1 MPTDAMNEELD
12 LLREQARKI
21 EKSGA
26 LGRSRSYAR
35 LLEFLIDA
43 SQAGRVPKELE
54 IAMGVFGKGA
64 DFDPSQDSMVRVYA
78 HNLRQK
84 LEHFYATEGRAEPR
98 RLMLARGEYRVSL
111 SASSTATNGESA
123 VAPASP
129 SSPPTPVP
137 LAATA
142 PIDTSAAARVPTPT
156 AASDAARDVAS
167 SRGSLGRRLAAA
179 FALLAI
185 GALVGFFAAG
195 ARQPAPSPA
204 QLVAASPIWAGVLA
218 DDMPILLVIGDYYI
232 FGEID
237 KHDGDIKRL
246 IRDFT
251 VNSSKDLDELVMYHP
266 DMLGRYMDLD
276 LTYLPRGSALGL
288 LNVLRVLYTTNKPV
302 RIASMSELSIADLKS
317 NHVVYIGYLSALDK
331 LEDFVFASS
340 SLTIGSTYDELRNIE
355 TGETYTSEAGLPE
368 THRSYR
374 DYGFI
379 STFPGPNG
387 NQFVIIAGTRDP
399 GMVEAAHVLSDPT
412 LIKSLENARPDKTG
426 LGPPAFE
433 MLYEVA
439 GTARTNLDAMLVHS
453 AKLDQGQI
461 WGGNFLHAEAAE
473 P

>member
-1 MPTDAMNEELD
+1 MNDELD
-12 LLREQARKI
+12 VLREQARKI

-35 LLEFLIDA
+35 LLEFLIDS

-84 LEHFYATEGRAEPR
+84 LEHFYATDGRAEPR
-98 RLMLARGEYRVSL
+98 RLVLARGEYRVSL
-111 SASSTATNGESA
+111 SAHSAATSGEA
-123 VAPASP
+123 AAAPASP
-129 SSPPTPVP
+129 STPQASSP

-142 PIDTSAAARVPTPT
+142 PIDTSAMARAPTPI
-156 AASDAARDVAS
+156 APSASAREVAS

-179 FALLAI
+179 FALLAV
-185 GALVGFFAAG
+185 GVLLGFFAAG

-237 KHDGDIKRL
+237 KRDGDIKRL

-288 LNVLRVLYTTNKPV
+288 LNVLRVLYTTSKPV
-302 RIASMSELSIADLKS
+302 RVVSMSELSIADLKS

-355 TGETYTSEAGLPE
+355 TGETYTSEAGMPE

-412 LIKSLENARPDKTG
+412 LVKNLESARPDKSTS
-426 LGPPAFE
+426 GPPAFE

-461 WGGNFLHAEAAE
+461 WGGNFLHAEATE

>member
-1 MPTDAMNEELD
+1 MNEDLD

-35 LLEFLIDA
+35 LLEFLIDS

-78 HNLRQK
+78 HTLRQK
-84 LEHFYATEGRAEPR
+84 LEHFYATDGRAEAR
-98 RLMLARGEYRVSL
+98 RLVLARGEYRVSL
-111 SASSTATNGESA
+111 S
-123 VAPASP
+123 PA
-129 SSPPTPVP
+129 
-137 LAATA
+137 
-142 PIDTSAAARVPTPT
+142 TSAAHAEPVSVPVARPAVQPAAPPAQIDTTHASTPP
-156 AASDAARDVAS
+156 AVAAGVARESASDRNF
-167 SRGSLGRRLAAA
+167 LGRRVAAA

-185 GALVGFFAAG
+185 GALAGFFFAG
-195 ARQPAPSPA
+195 ARQPAPSA
-204 QLVAASPIWAGVLA
+204 ARVVAASPIWAGVLA

-232 FGEID
+232 FGEVD

-251 VNSSKDLDELVMYHP
+251 VNSSKDLDELVMSHA

-302 RIASMSELSIADLKS
+302 RVVSMSELSIADLKS

-355 TGETYTSEAGLPE
+355 TGETYTSEAGMPE

-399 GMVEAAHVLSDPT
+399 GMVEAAHVLSDPA
-412 LIKSLENARPDKTG
+412 LIKSLESARPDKSG
-426 LGPPAFE
+426 SGRPAFE

-453 AKLDQGQI
+453 AKLDYGQI
-461 WGGNFLHAEAAE
+461 WGGSFLHAEAAE

>member
-1 MPTDAMNEELD
+1 MNEDLD

-35 LLEFLIDA
+35 LLEFLIDS

-84 LEHFYATEGRAEPR
+84 LEHFYATDGRAEPR
-98 RLMLARGEYRVSL
+98 RLVLARGEYRVSL
-111 SASSTATNGESA
+111 SLASPATNGEAA
-123 VAPASP
+123 VAPA
-129 SSPPTPVP
+129 PPAMAVQTSAP
-137 LAATA
+137 ATSN
-142 PIDTSAAARVPTPT
+142 DTFAAARASTPPA
-156 AASDAARDVAS
+156 AASDAAREAAS
-167 SRGSLGRRLAAA
+167 GRGFFGRRVAAA

-195 ARQPAPSPA
+195 TLRPAPSAA
-204 QLVAASPIWAGVLA
+204 QIVAASPIWTGVLA
-218 DDMPILLVIGDYYI
+218 DDMPILVVIGDYYI
-232 FGEID
+232 FGEVD
-237 KHDGDIKRL
+237 KHDGDIRRL
-246 IRDFT
+246 IRDFS
-251 VNSSKDLDELVMYHP
+251 VNSSKDLDELVMSHP
-266 DMLGRYMDLD
+266 DMLGKYMDLD

-302 RIASMSELSIADLKS
+302 RVVSMSELSIADLKS

-355 TGETYTSEAGLPE
+355 TGETYTSEAGMPE

-412 LIKSLENARPDKTG
+412 LIKNLENARPDKTG
-426 LGPPAFE
+426 RPAFE

-453 AKLDQGQI
+453 AKLDYGQI

>member
-1 MPTDAMNEELD
+1 MNEELD

-35 LLEFLIDA
+35 LLEFLIDS

-84 LEHFYATEGRAEPR
+84 LEHFYATDGRAESR
-98 RLMLARGEYRVSL
+98 RLTLARGEYRVSL
-111 SASSTATNGESA
+111 SAPSTATNGEAA
-123 VAPASP
+123 VAPVSP
-129 SSPPTPVP
+129 ATSQAPVP
-137 LAATA
+137 LAVTT
-142 PIDTSAAARVPTPT
+142 PIDATSHTPSAWAPPAGSDTARE
-156 AASDAARDVAS
+156 VAS
-167 SRGSLGRRLAAA
+167 SRVLLGRRLAAA

-195 ARQPAPSPA
+195 ARQPAPSSA
-204 QLVAASPIWAGVLA
+204 QVVAASPIWAGVLA
-218 DDMPILLVIGDYYI
+218 DDMPILVVIGDYYI
-232 FGEID
+232 FGEVD
-237 KHDGDIKRL
+237 KRDGDIKRL

-251 VNSSKDLDELVMYHP
+251 VNSNKDLDELVMYHP

-276 LTYLPRGSALGL
+276 LTYLPRGSALAL
-288 LNVLRVLYTTNKPV
+288 LNVLRVLYTTSKPV
-302 RIASMSELSIADLKS
+302 RVVSMSELSIADLKS

-355 TGETYTSEAGLPE
+355 SGETYTSEAGMPE

-399 GMVEAAHVLSDPT
+399 GMVEAAHVLSDPV
-412 LIKSLENARPDKTG
+412 LVRSLESARPDKSTS
-426 LGPPAFE
+426 GPPAFE

-453 AKLDQGQI
+453 AKLDYGQI
-461 WGGNFLHAEAAE
+461 WGGNFLHAEAVE

>member
-1 MPTDAMNEELD
+1 
-12 LLREQARKI
+12 
-21 EKSGA
+21 
-26 LGRSRSYAR
+26 
-35 LLEFLIDA
+35 
-43 SQAGRVPKELE
+43 
-54 IAMGVFGKGA
+54 
-64 DFDPSQDSMVRVYA
+64 VR
-78 HNLRQK
+78 
-84 LEHFYATEGRAEPR
+84 P
-98 RLMLARGEYRVSL
+98 
-111 SASSTATNGESA
+111 
-123 VAPASP
+123 APALAP
-129 SSPPTPVP
+129 SVV
-137 LAATA
+137 
-142 PIDTSAAARVPTPT
+142 RGG
-156 AASDAARDVAS
+156 ASGRYV
-167 SRGSLGRRLAAA
+167 LGRRIAAA

-185 GALVGFFAAG
+185 GVLAGFFLAD
-195 ARQPAPSPA
+195 ARQPAPSAA
-204 QLVAASPIWAGVLA
+204 QMVAASPIWAGVLA

-232 FGEID
+232 FGEVD

-266 DMLGRYMDLD
+266 DMLGKYMDLD

-288 LNVLRVLYTTNKPV
+288 LNVLRVIYTTNKPV
-302 RIASMSELSIADLKS
+302 RVVSMSELSIADLKS

-355 TGETYTSEAGLPE
+355 TGETYTSEAGMPE

-399 GMVEAAHVLSDPT
+399 GMVEAAHVLSDPS
-412 LIKSLENARPDKTG
+412 LIKSLESARPDKSG
-426 LGPPAFE
+426 AARPAFE

-453 AKLDQGQI
+453 AKLDYGQI

>member
-1 MPTDAMNEELD
+1 VPADAMNEELD

-35 LLEFLIDA
+35 LLEFLIDS

-84 LEHFYATEGRAEPR
+84 LEHFYATDGRTEPR
-98 RLMLARGEYRVSL
+98 RLTLARGEYRVSL
-111 SASSTATNGESA
+111 SARSIATSGEAA

-129 SSPPTPVP
+129 PTPQTPLP

-142 PIDTSAAARVPTPT
+142 PIDTSATARAPAPPAV
-156 AASDAARDVAS
+156 SDAASEVAS
-167 SRGSLGRRLAAA
+167 SRGLLGRRLAAA

-204 QLVAASPIWAGVLA
+204 H
-218 DDMPILLVIGDYYI
+218 DMPILLVIGDYYI
-232 FGEID
+232 FGEVD

-288 LNVLRVLYTTNKPV
+288 LSVLRVLYTTNKPV
-302 RIASMSELSIADLKS
+302 RVASMSELSIADLKS

-412 LIKSLENARPDKTG
+412 LVKSLESARPDKSTS
-426 LGPPAFE
+426 GPPAFE

-453 AKLDQGQI
+453 AKLDYGQI
-461 WGGNFLHAEAAE
+461 WGGNFLHAEATE